1 MVLCELI
8 FYMLEKNRLK
18 ITEKYTDNKK
28 TSSVMCF
35 YFVFLKSIN
44 RIKN

>member
-18 ITEKYTDNKK
+18 ITEKYIDNKK
-28 TSSVMCF
+28 
-35 YFVFLKSIN
+35 LHQ
-44 RIKN
+44 